1 MNLIHYIKL
10 LLRHKTWLI
19 SVPLICALTVFL
31 LTKKSKKQ
39 YISSTTLY
47 TGVASGY
54 SITSTEDERLDYFA
68 VNNAF
73 DNLMASA
80 KSRETIQAVSLHLL
94 AEHLLL
100 KKPDFHVLG
109 TVDFNKLKKLV
120 SPDVINKAQKLGNE
134 PAVYNYLNA
143 LYTDKTNNT
152 IAYILDNPGSFYSID
167 DLKSNLVVS
176 RLNTSDILQVVY
188 TCTDPAV
195 CLRTLEL
202 HSAIFTENY
211 KRLKADQTYSAVQYF
226 EGKLAEVKA
235 KLQKS
240 EDDLKL
246 FGQKNRVI
254 NYYEQTRY
262 IAQSK
267 EQLEKEIYAEK
278 VTQKGS
284 QQALGAVEKKLNSR
298 NQQIDNS
305 LNVINT
311 RQHLSQAKSNL
322 ERARLYGDNE
332 KIAQYSSRVQVLEDS
347 LKTASDDYLRL
358 NYTLETVPRSN
369 LIQEWVDNAVTGQ
382 KATAGLD
389 VLDKQRQNYLNQ
401 IDEFAPLGSTLKR
414 LERQV
419 DINEKEFLSILHGL
433 NLARLRQS
441 NIALNSNI
449 VVQDKPFFP
458 LRAQPSTRG
467 LLIIVSFVL
476 GFVSVV
482 SVVVGRELM
491 DSSVRTA
498 ERAEKGIGL
507 PLAGMSIAY
516 RNETLLPYQTQLMHL
531 LAERLTSAILPFVS
545 AGIESEGKATLALIA
560 TRQEVYNP
568 VDVQLLHHSLLAV
581 FKKVFWVVPAG
592 YSHIFLA
599 AIPPESIYIYT
610 PALEQLNYKDI
621 RNFSEDSIPL
631 DGLVVYVSPNLSLNS
646 LPVAVAKG
654 AEMMLYVFNA
664 KDTNQQ
670 ADRQVITKT
679 QNAVPGVPLYTWL
692 VNVDEANIDNTIGE
706 IPKKRSWLRRKI
718 KKVIT
723 LNLR

>member
-19 SVPLICALTVFL
+19 LVPLICASTVFF

-39 YISSTTLY
+39 YTSSTTLY

-80 KSRETIQAVSLHLL
+80 KSRETIQAVALHLL

-100 KKPDFHVLG
+100 KKPDFHVLSAEG
-109 TVDFNKLKKLV
+109 FDNLKKLV
-120 SPDVINKAQKLGNE
+120 GQDIINTAQKLGNE
-134 PAVYNYLNA
+134 QAVYNYLNVVFA
-143 LYTDKTNNT
+143 TKTNNP
-152 IAYILDNPGSFYSID
+152 IANILNNPGSFYSID
-167 DLKSNLVVS
+167 DLKSSLVVT
-176 RLNTSDILQVVY
+176 RLNASDILQVVY

-202 HSAIFTENY
+202 HSTVFTENY
-211 KRLKADQTYSAVQYF
+211 KRLKSDQTYSAVQYF
-226 EGKLAEVKA
+226 EAKLAEAKA

-240 EDDLKL
+240 EDDLKV

-284 QQALGAVEKKLNSR
+284 EQALGAVEKKLNSR

-311 RQHLSQAKSNL
+311 RQHLSQAKSSL
-322 ERARLYGDNE
+322 ERARLYGNND
-332 KIAQYSSRVQVLEDS
+332 KMAKYTARVKSLEDS
-347 LKTASDDYLRL
+347 LKTASDDYLKL

-389 VLDKQRQNYLNQ
+389 VLDKQRQNYLSQ
-401 IDEFAPLGSTLKR
+401 IDQFAPLGSTLKR
-414 LERQV
+414 LDRQV

-467 LLIIVSFVL
+467 LLIIISFIL

-482 SVVVGRELM
+482 SVIVGRELM
-491 DSSVRTA
+491 DSSVRTTD
-498 ERAEKGIGL
+498 RAEKSIGL
-507 PLAGMSIAY
+507 PLAGISIAHGAE
-516 RNETLLPYQTQLMHL
+516 NIQAYQKQLMDL
-531 LAERLTSAILPFVS
+531 LAERLTSTILPFIS
-545 AGIESEGKATLALIA
+545 ADLECKGKATLALVA
-560 TRQEVYNP
+560 TRQEVYNAL
-568 VDVQLLHHSLLAV
+568 DVQLLHGALLAV
-581 FKKVFWVVPAG
+581 FKKVFWVVPVG
-592 YSHIFLA
+592 YDNVFQGV
-599 AIPPESIYIYT
+599 IPTDFMYTYT
-610 PALEQLNYKDI
+610 PTLEQLNYKDI
-621 RNFSEDSIPL
+621 CDFSESLIPQ

-646 LPVAVAKG
+646 LPVAVAKSS
-654 AEMMLYVFNA
+654 AMMLYAFNA
-664 KDTNQQ
+664 SHTNQQ
-670 ADRQVITKT
+670 ADKQIIAKA
-679 QNAVPGVPLYTWL
+679 QNAVQEVPFYTWL
-692 VNVDEANIDNTIGE
+692 VNVDEANIDSSVGE
-706 IPKKRSWLRRKI
+706 ISKKRSWLRRKI
-718 KKVIT
+718 KKMIT